1 MAFRLSKHLASQHTV
16 THAVTQK
23 EPNAIQLPW

>member
-1 MAFRLSKHLASQHTV
+1 MVFCLNKHLASQHTV

-23 EPNAIQLPW
+23 EPNAVQLP